1 MTKVV
6 VTDALGNMSCAVEFC
21 DLLAANGCTPAGSTN
36 AMEAV
41 ARVPNLLEKGGA
53 YAPFM
58 FDNAAGNAAVVG
70 GAANTVN
77 PVYGIATTAAPPSGA
92 ALTNALKIAAF
103 FGVDPVN
110 GTMRVVAPDGTTK
123 VVSMAAFNNHDT
135 TLLGNQTAANSL
147 RLNPAAFVGT
157 VAANAYANY
166 AARPIKIVGMFNLD
180 CTGGTAGQPK
190 FDVLL
195 AGGGTCTLDF
205 GSVAI
210 PPAPLCNTAG
220 TKTWSPGGSTSGM
233 SVSQPDPNGSPLL
246 VWSDGSSPGGSTN
259 IMFAIINP
267 GGTATILG
275 STAHGMG
282 TVAWSVTSLS
292 GASGYWGAIGTGI
305 SSGTS
310 GVKVFKSTGGA
321 PTLFQYLNVG
331 SRVKNAG
338 MYEDAAG
345 NVYIAIGSST
355 NGTTQLYKSA
365 GGTAPFALLTTL
377 PAVLKSVKST
387 SIYEVSPGVLHVAVG
402 STTAWASYSPAANAT
417 KIYQVN
423 SSTGANSLVYT
434 LATAHAAWWNK
445 YQPDTTGALY
455 LSVANA
461 GKDSYGTDT
470 SYVLRW
476 NGTAYSIVAS
486 LTGFATSGGGTVT
499 YTGGSCYAFGD
510 WAGANGVRAVKLDD
524 AGNVISVNTLQTAN
538 SEYGELVYNGTGY
551 SIVTGGGQS
560 GAPLSIY
567 TFQ

>member
-21 DLLAANGCTPAGSTN
+21 DLLAADGCTSAGSTN

-58 FDNAAGNAAVVG
+58 FTDAAGNAAVVG

-77 PVYGIATTAAPPSGA
+77 PVYGVATTAAPPSGA

-103 FGVDPVN
+103 FGVDPTA
-110 GTMRVVAPDGTTK
+110 GTMQIVAPDGTTK
-123 VVSMAAFNNHDT
+123 VVSMAAFNNHNS
-135 TLLGNQTAANSL
+135 TLLGNQTVANPL

-205 GSVAI
+205 GSVAF
-210 PPAPLCNTAG
+210 PPAPLCNAAG
-220 TKTWSPGGSTSGM
+220 AQTWTPGGSASGL

-246 VWSDGSSPGGSTN
+246 VWADGTNPGASTN
-259 IMFAIINP
+259 IVFAIIQP

-275 STAHGMG
+275 SVAHGMG

-292 GASGYWGAIGTGI
+292 GASGYWGAIGAGV

-310 GVKVFKSTGGA
+310 GVKIFKSTGGA

-331 SRVKNAG
+331 GRVKNAG

-345 NVYIAIGSST
+345 NVYIAIGSASD
-355 NGTTQLYKSA
+355 GTTQLYKSA

-377 PAVLKSVKST
+377 PAVLSSVKAT
-387 SIYEVSPGVLHVAVG
+387 SIYEVSPGVLHVAVS
-402 STTAWASYSPAANAT
+402 STTSRAFYNPAADAT

-423 SSTGANSLVYT
+423 ISTGANSLVYT
-434 LATAHAAWWNK
+434 LAPAHAAWWNK
-445 YQPDTTGALY
+445 YQPDATGALY

-461 GKDSYGTDT
+461 GADSYGTDT

-486 LTGFATSGGGTVT
+486 LTGFATSGGGAVA

-567 TFQ
+567 TFP